1 MLETSTTDSI
11 SSGMSDAKRALL
23 EKYLRRGVLE
33 PFPESRIAQ
42 RPQDEPALLSFGQ
55 EQIWIHAQLVDDPT
69 IYNEPLTVRRT
80 GPLDVPALRQSL
92 NEIIRRHEAWRT
104 NFATQDGRLVQVI
117 NPVLELDLP
126 FVDLSQMEESERE
139 AEGSRLATQD
149 ARRPFNLSEGPL
161 LRVLLIRFSDLDH
174 RLYIT
179 LHQIIF
185 DGVSMYSVFLPELE
199 ALYESFVNGQEPTL
213 PGLPIQYADFAHW
226 QRRRSRDEAL
236 AEETAYWKEQLTGA
250 TVLDFPTD
258 RSRPAV
264 QTFRGEQLSFTFSQL
279 LSEKLK
285 TLSRQERTTL
295 FMTLLAGFQTVLHR
309 YTDQDDLVVGTVK
322 SNRNQ
327 PEFEEL
333 AGFFLNTLVLRTDL
347 SGNPTFRELL
357 ARTREVT
364 VEALAHAEVPFH
376 RLVKELD
383 LERDPSRNPLF
394 QVMFVLEPPLSE
406 PGPGWEI
413 SQTDVDTG
421 IARVDLYLELDD
433 RAEGLVGRIRYNTD
447 LFDRESIERLL
458 AHLTTLLEAVVEN
471 PERAISDYSLHTR
484 TEDVTERVRPTNSF
498 TSFARSEIAQSIGAR
513 FESQVQK
520 YPGNIA
526 VKTAKHCWS
535 YAELNQRA
543 NKIAQTILDRF
554 GDGEERICLLFEH
567 GAPMISALLGALKAG
582 KTYVPLDPTYPVERL
597 AFILANSEATALLTN
612 DENSALAQQLV
623 TGDAQLINID
633 HSDIADERRGA
644 TMNAGV
650 TLPSIKPDRL
660 AYILYTSGS
669 TGKPKG
675 VMQNHRNVLHYMRAY
690 TNNLHLSS
698 ADRLTLLSSYCFDAS
713 VMDIYGALLNGA
725 MLCPINI
732 KQEGLA
738 GLAQQLIDE
747 EITVYHSTPTVYRY
761 FVGTLNEEIEFPR
774 LRLVVLGGEKVNRTD
789 VESYQKYFSH
799 DCIFVNGLGP
809 TEATVALQNFINK
822 KSRIS
827 TDGVAVGFPVAD
839 TDVLLLN
846 KNGKPTDVCGEIAI
860 KSAHVAVGYWR
871 NPDATAN
878 AFTTNGNGPEVR
890 IYRTGDMGR
899 RLPDGSI
906 AFAGRKDFQV
916 KIRGHRIELGEIE
929 SALAQHPFV
938 RESVVVARESRGD
951 TRLVSYVV
959 PRDGAPISGELRDFL
974 KQKLPEY
981 MVPGSFVM
989 LDALPL
995 TASGKLNRRALP
1007 APAELRDRSEVT
1019 CAAPTTPVE
1028 QSLAAIWTEV
1038 LGVNALGVNDNFFDL
1053 GGHSLLAV
1061 HLFAQIE
1068 KEFGKRLP
1076 LATLFQS
1083 PTIAELATALQEDS
1097 PASWSSL
1104 VPIQSRGSRAP
1115 FFCVH
1120 AVGGNVLEYYD
1131 LARHLGEDQP
1141 FYGLQSRGLD
1151 GTQSPHQRIDEMA
1164 AHYIKEVRELQPH
1177 GPYSIGGR
1185 SLGGIIAY
1193 EMACQLSAQGEKVAL
1208 LALLDSYPVGYAR
1221 LAGDAES
1228 VRNKFVRSLKRVKAH
1243 LSNLKG
1249 FSLRE
1254 KLIYLVDKAQYIP
1267 IEMKSSLWRM
1277 VFRSYQ
1283 NLGRDLPDALRDV
1296 EEFNWLASRNFV
1308 PKFYDGKVTLFWAS
1322 SDLRAKFDLIEGWQ
1336 TLARGGMDLHE
1347 ISGTHLD
1354 MIKEPHV
1361 TDLAKKL
1368 NACLLGTQASLPAV
1382 RRHPDGA
1389 FC

>member
-1 MLETSTTDSI
+1 
-11 SSGMSDAKRALL
+11 
-23 EKYLRRGVLE
+23 
-33 PFPESRIAQ
+33 
-42 RPQDEPALLSFGQ
+42 
-55 EQIWIHAQLVDDPT
+55 
-69 IYNEPLTVRRT
+69 
-80 GPLDVPALRQSL
+80 
-92 NEIIRRHEAWRT
+92 
-104 NFATQDGRLVQVI
+104 
-117 NPVLELDLP
+117 
-126 FVDLSQMEESERE
+126 
-139 AEGSRLATQD
+139 
-149 ARRPFNLSEGPL
+149 
-161 LRVLLIRFSDLDH
+161 
-174 RLYIT
+174 
-179 LHQIIF
+179 
-185 DGVSMYSVFLPELE
+185 
-199 ALYESFVNGQEPTL
+199 
-213 PGLPIQYADFAHW
+213 
-226 QRRRSRDEAL
+226 
-236 AEETAYWKEQLTGA
+236 
-250 TVLDFPTD
+250 
-258 RSRPAV
+258 
-264 QTFRGEQLSFTFSQL
+264 
-279 LSEKLK
+279 
-285 TLSRQERTTL
+285 
-295 FMTLLAGFQTVLHR
+295 
-309 YTDQDDLVVGTVK
+309 
-322 SNRNQ
+322 
-327 PEFEEL
+327 
-333 AGFFLNTLVLRTDL
+333 
-347 SGNPTFRELL
+347 
-357 ARTREVT
+357 
-364 VEALAHAEVPFH
+364 
-376 RLVKELD
+376 
-383 LERDPSRNPLF
+383 
-394 QVMFVLEPPLSE
+394 
-406 PGPGWEI
+406 
-413 SQTDVDTG
+413 
-421 IARVDLYLELDD
+421 
-433 RAEGLVGRIRYNTD
+433 
-447 LFDRESIERLL
+447 
-458 AHLTTLLEAVVEN
+458 
-471 PERAISDYSLHTR
+471 
-484 TEDVTERVRPTNSF
+484 
-498 TSFARSEIAQSIGAR
+498 
-513 FESQVQK
+513 
-520 YPGNIA
+520 
-526 VKTAKHCWS
+526 
-535 YAELNQRA
+535 
-543 NKIAQTILDRF
+543 
-554 GDGEERICLLFEH
+554 
-567 GAPMISALLGALKAG
+567 MISALLGALKAG

-633 HSDIADERRGA
+633 HPDLTDERRGA

-650 TLPSIKPDRL
+650 TLPSIKPERL

-675 VMQNHRNVLHYMRAY
+675 VMQNHRNVLHYIRAY
-690 TNNLHLSS
+690 SNNLHLSS

-761 FVGTLNEEIEFPR
+761 FVGTLDEEIEFPH

-938 RESVVVARESRGD
+938 RESVVVAREDSGD
-951 TRLVSYVV
+951 IRLVSYVV
-959 PRDGAPISGELRDFL
+959 PRVGTLISGELRDFL
-974 KQKLPEY
+974 REKMPEY
-981 MVPGSFVM
+981 MVPSSFVM

-1007 APAELRDRSEVT
+1007 APAELRDRSVVT

-1104 VPIQSRGSRAP
+1104 VPIQSQGSRAP

-1164 AHYIKEVRELQPH
+1164 AHYIKEIRELQPH

-1208 LALLDSYPVGYAR
+1208 LALLDSYPVGYGR
-1221 LAGDAES
+1221 LAPDGKS
-1228 VRNKFVRSLKRVKAH
+1228 MRNKFVRSLRRVKAH

-1254 KLIYLVDKAQYIP
+1254 KFIYLVDKAQYIP

-1308 PKFYDGKVTLFWAS
+1308 PKLYDGKVTLFWAS

-1361 TDLAKKL
+1361 TDLAKQL
-1368 NACLLGTQASLPAV
+1368 NACLLGAQASPPAV
-1382 RRHPDGA
+1382 RRHP
-1389 FC
+1389 

>member
-1 MLETSTTDSI
+1 
-11 SSGMSDAKRALL
+11 MSDAKRALL
-23 EKYLRRGVLE
+23 EKYLSGGGLE
-33 PFPESRIAQ
+33 LFPESRIAP
-42 RPQDEPALLSFGQ
+42 RPRDEPALPSFGQ
-55 EQIWIHAQLVDDPT
+55 EQLWIHAQLVDDPT

-80 GPLDVPALRQSL
+80 GPLDVEALRKSL

-104 NFATQDGRLVQVI
+104 NFAIQDGQLVQVI
-117 NPVLELDLP
+117 NPILELDLP
-126 FVDLSQMEESERE
+126 FVDLSQLDESERE
-139 AEGSRLATQD
+139 AEAVRLATQD
-149 ARRPFNLSEGPL
+149 ARRPFSLSEGPL
-161 LRVLLIRFSDLDH
+161 LRVLLIRLSDIDH

-199 ALYESFVNGQEPTL
+199 ALYESFVNGEALTL
-213 PGLPIQYADFAHW
+213 PELRIQYADFAHW
-226 QRRRSRDEAL
+226 QQQRSRDETL
-236 AEETAYWKEQLTGA
+236 ADQTAFWKKQLAGA
-250 TVLDFPTD
+250 PVLDFPTD
-258 RSRPAV
+258 RSRPAI
-264 QTFRGEQLSFTFSQL
+264 QTFRGEQLPFTFSQL

-285 TLSRQERTTL
+285 ALSRSERTTL
-295 FMTLLAGFQTVLHR
+295 FMTLLAAFQTVLHR

-327 PEFEEL
+327 SEFEEL
-333 AGFFLNTLVLRTDL
+333 AGFFLNTLVLRTDV

-357 ARTREVT
+357 ARTRQVT
-364 VEALAHAEVPFH
+364 VDALAHGDVPIH
-376 RLVKELD
+376 SLVKELE

-394 QVMFVLEPPLSE
+394 QVMFVLEPPLPE
-406 PGPGWEI
+406 PGPGWEL
-413 SQTDVDTG
+413 SQTEVDTG

-433 RAEGLVGRIRYNTD
+433 RPEGLVGRIRYNTD
-447 LFDRESIERLL
+447 LFERESIERLL

-471 PERAISDYSLHTR
+471 PERAISDYSLHTAN
-484 TEDVTERVRPTNSF
+484 ESAVVQVRPANTF
-498 TSFARSEIAQSIGAR
+498 TPFAKKEIEQSIGAR
-513 FESQVQK
+513 FESQVRK

-526 VKTAKHCWS
+526 VKTARHCWS

-567 GAPMISALLGALKAG
+567 DAPMISALLGALKAG
-582 KTYVPLDPTYPVERL
+582 KTYVPLDPTYPSERL

-612 DENSALAQQLV
+612 DQNLALAQQLV
-623 TGDAQLINID
+623 SDDAQLINID
-633 HSDIADERRGA
+633 HLDVARQRRNA
-644 TMNAGV
+644 PMNQDV

-675 VMQNHRNVLHYMRAY
+675 VMQNHRNVLHYIRAY

-725 MLCPINI
+725 TLCPINI

-738 GLAQQLIDE
+738 GLSQQLIDE

-761 FVGTLNEEIEFPR
+761 FTGTLNREIEFPQV
-774 LRLVVLGGEKVNRTD
+774 RLVVLGGEKVNRTD
-789 VESYQKYFSH
+789 VETYQKYFS
-799 DCIFVNGLGP
+799 DNCIFVNGLGP
-809 TEATVALQNFINK
+809 TEATVALQNFVNK
-822 KSRIS
+822 QTRIS
-827 TDGVAVGFPVAD
+827 TDGVPVGFPVAD

-846 KNGKPTDVCGEIAI
+846 KDGKPTDVCGEIAI
-860 KSAHVAVGYWR
+860 KSKHVAVGYWR

-878 AFTTNGNGPEVR
+878 AFSTNGQGPGVR

-899 RLPDGSI
+899 RLPDGRI
-906 AFAGRKDFQV
+906 TFAGRKDFQV
-916 KIRGHRIELGEIE
+916 KVRGHRIELGEIE
-929 SALAQHPFV
+929 SALAQHPCV
-938 RESVVVARESRGD
+938 RESVVVARENSGD

-959 PRDGAPISGELRDFL
+959 PRVETLISGELRDYL

-981 MVPGSFVM
+981 MVPSSFVM

-995 TASGKLNRRALP
+995 TASGKLNLRALP
-1007 APAELRDRSEVT
+1007 APVELRERSEVT
-1019 CAAPTTPVE
+1019 FAAPQTPVE
-1028 QSLAAIWTEV
+1028 QSLATIWAEV
-1038 LGVNALGVNDNFFDL
+1038 LGINAVGVHDNFFDL
-1053 GGHSLLAV
+1053 GGHSLRAV
-1061 HLFAQIE
+1061 HLFARIE

-1083 PTIAELATALQEDS
+1083 PTIAELATAVQEDP

-1104 VPIQSRGSRAP
+1104 VPIQPQGSRAP
-1115 FFCVH
+1115 FFCIH

-1131 LARHLGEDQP
+1131 LARHLGPDQP

-1151 GTQSPHQRIDEMA
+1151 GTQSPHERIDDMA

-1177 GPYSIGGR
+1177 GPYFLGGR

-1193 EMACQLSAQGEKVAL
+1193 EMACQLSAQGEEVAL

-1221 LAGDAES
+1221 LAPDAES
-1228 VRNKFVRSLKRVKAH
+1228 LRNKFVRALRRAQAH

-1254 KLIYLVDKAQYIP
+1254 KAIYLVDKAQYIP
-1267 IEMKSSLWRM
+1267 VEVKSSLWRM
-1277 VFRSYQ
+1277 IFRSYQ

-1296 EEFNWLASRNFV
+1296 EEFNWLAARNFV
-1308 PKFYDGKVTLFWAS
+1308 PKLYDGRATLFWAS

-1336 TLARGGMDLHE
+1336 TLARAVDIHDVPGN
-1347 ISGTHLD
+1347 HLD
-1354 MIKEPHV
+1354 IIKEPYV
-1361 TDLAKKL
+1361 ADLAAKL
-1368 NACLLGTQASLPAV
+1368 RRSLALSQNF
-1382 RRHPDGA
+1382 H
-1389 FC
+1389 

>member
-1 MLETSTTDSI
+1 MLETSTTDSV
-11 SSGMSDAKRALL
+11 SSSMSDAKRALL
-23 EKYLRRGVLE
+23 EKYLSGGGFEL
-33 PFPESRIAQ
+33 FPESRIAQ
-42 RPQDEPALLSFGQ
+42 RPRDEPAHPSFGQ
-55 EQIWIHAQLVDDPT
+55 EQLWIHAQLVDDPT
-69 IYNEPLTVRRT
+69 IYNEPLTVHRT
-80 GPLDVPALRQSL
+80 GPLDVEALRKSL

-104 NFATQDGRLVQVI
+104 NFAIQDGQLVQVI
-117 NPVLELDLP
+117 NPVLDLDLP
-126 FVDLSQMEESERE
+126 FVDLSQLDASERE
-139 AEGSRLATQD
+139 AEAVRLATQD

-161 LRVLLIRFSDLDH
+161 LRVLLVRLSDIDH

-199 ALYESFVNGQEPTL
+199 ALYETFVTGQAPAL
-213 PGLPIQYADFAHW
+213 PELRIQYADFAHW
-226 QRRRSRDEAL
+226 QRQRSRDETLVDQA
-236 AEETAYWKEQLTGA
+236 AYWKKQLSGA
-250 TVLDFPTD
+250 PVLDLPTD

-264 QTFRGEQLSFTFSQL
+264 QTFRGEQLPFTFSQL
-279 LSEKLK
+279 LSDRLK
-285 TLSRQERTTL
+285 ALSRSERTTL
-295 FMTLLAGFQTVLHR
+295 FMTLLAAFQTVLHR

-327 PEFEEL
+327 SEFEEL

-357 ARTREVT
+357 ARTRQVT
-364 VEALAHAEVPFH
+364 VDALAHGDVPVH
-376 RLVKELD
+376 SLVKELE

-394 QVMFVLEPPLSE
+394 QVMFVLEPPLPQ
-406 PGPGWEI
+406 PGPGWEL
-413 SQTDVDTG
+413 SQTEIDTG

-433 RAEGLVGRIRYNTD
+433 RPEGLVGRIRYNTD

-471 PERAISDYSLHTR
+471 PERAISDYSLHPATK
-484 TEDVTERVRPTNSF
+484 DAANRVRPANSF
-498 TSFARSEIAQSIGAR
+498 TAFAGSEIEQSISAR

-526 VKTAKHCWS
+526 VKTARHCWS

-543 NKIAQTILDRF
+543 NRIAQTILGRF
-554 GDGEERICLLFEH
+554 GDGEERICVLFDH
-567 GAPMISALLGALKAG
+567 DGPMIAALLGALKAG
-582 KTYVPLDPTYPVERL
+582 KTYVPLDPTYPSERL
-597 AFILANSEATALLTN
+597 AYILANSEATALLTN
-612 DENSALAQQLV
+612 NENLALAQQLV
-623 TGDAQLINID
+623 TDEAQLINID
-633 HSDIADERRGA
+633 HLDLADQSS
-644 TMNAGV
+644 V
-650 TLPSIKPDRL
+650 TLPSINPDRL

-675 VMQNHRNVLHYMRAY
+675 VMQNHRNVLHYIRAY
-690 TNNLHLSS
+690 TNNLHLRSD
-698 ADRLTLLSSYCFDAS
+698 DRLTLLSSYCFDAS

-725 MLCPINI
+725 TLCPINI

-738 GLAQQLIDE
+738 GLSQQLIDD

-761 FVGTLNEEIEFPR
+761 FTGTLNRKIEFPR
-774 LRLVVLGGEKVNRTD
+774 VRLVVLGGEKVNRTD
-789 VESYQKYFSH
+789 VEAYQKYFSD

-809 TEATVALQNFINK
+809 TEATVALQNFVNK
-822 KSRIS
+822 QTRIS
-827 TDGVAVGFPVAD
+827 TDGVPVGFPVED

-846 KNGKPTDVCGEIAI
+846 KDGKPTDVCGEIAI

-871 NPDATAN
+871 NPDATAK
-878 AFTTNGNGPEVR
+878 AFSTNGQGPSVR

-906 AFAGRKDFQV
+906 TFAGRKDFQV

-929 SALAQHPFV
+929 SALAQHPCV
-938 RESVVVARESRGD
+938 RESVVVARENNGD

-959 PRDGAPISGELRDFL
+959 PGSETLISGELRDYL

-981 MVPGSFVM
+981 MVPSSFIM

-1007 APAELRDRSEVT
+1007 APVELRDRPEVT
-1019 CAAPTTPVE
+1019 FAAPQTPVE
-1028 QSLAAIWTEV
+1028 KSLATIWAEV
-1038 LGVNALGVNDNFFDL
+1038 LGVNAVGVNDNFFDL

-1061 HLFAQIE
+1061 HLFARIE
-1068 KEFGKRLP
+1068 NEFGKRLP

-1083 PTIAELATALQEDS
+1083 PTIAELATVMRKD
-1097 PASWSSL
+1097 PPTSWSSL
-1104 VPIQSRGSRAP
+1104 VPIQPQGSRAP

-1131 LARHLGEDQP
+1131 LARHLGTDRP

-1151 GTQSPHQRIDEMA
+1151 GTQSPHERIDDMA
-1164 AHYIKEVRELQPH
+1164 AHYIKEIRELQPK
-1177 GPYSIGGR
+1177 GPYFLGGR

-1193 EMACQLSAQGEKVAL
+1193 EMACQLSAQGEEVAL

-1221 LAGDAES
+1221 LAPDAES
-1228 VRNKFVRSLKRVKAH
+1228 LRNKFVRTLRRAQAH
-1243 LSNLKG
+1243 LANLKG

-1254 KLIYLVDKAQYIP
+1254 KAIYLIDKAQYIP
-1267 IEMKSSLWRM
+1267 VEMKSSLWRM

-1283 NLGRDLPDALRDV
+1283 NLGRDLPDAFRNV
-1296 EEFNWLASRNFV
+1296 EEFNWLAARNFV
-1308 PKFYDGKVTLFWAS
+1308 PKFYRGKVTLFWAS
-1322 SDLRAKFDLIEGWQ
+1322 GDLRAKFDLIEGWE
-1336 TLARGGMDLHE
+1336 TLARGGMELHE

-1361 TDLAKKL
+1361 ADLAKKL
-1368 NACLLGTQASLPAV
+1368 NACLEGERS
-1382 RRHPDGA
+1382 
-1389 FC
+1389 

>member
-1 MLETSTTDSI
+1 MLEASITDSV

-23 EKYLRRGVLE
+23 EKYLSGGGLE
-33 PFPESRIAQ
+33 PFRELRIAQ
-42 RPQDEPALLSFGQ
+42 RPRDEPALPSFGQ
-55 EQIWIHAQLVDDPT
+55 EQLWIHAQLVDDPT
-69 IYNEPLTVRRT
+69 IYNEPLTVHRT
-80 GPLDVPALRQSL
+80 GPLDVQALRLSL

-104 NFATQDGRLVQVI
+104 NFALRDGQLVQVI
-117 NPVLELDLP
+117 NPVLEIDLP
-126 FVDLSQMEESERE
+126 FVDLSQMNESERE
-139 AEGSRLATQD
+139 AEAVRLATQD
-149 ARRPFNLSEGPL
+149 ARRPFSLSEGPL
-161 LRVLLIRFSDLDH
+161 LRVLLVRLSDIDH

-199 ALYESFVNGQEPTL
+199 ALYESFVNGQPAAL
-213 PGLPIQYADFAHW
+213 PELRIQYADFAHW
-226 QRRRSRDEAL
+226 QRQRSRDETL
-236 AEETAYWKEQLTGA
+236 ADQAAYWKKQLAGTP
-250 TVLDFPTD
+250 VLDFPTD
-258 RSRPAV
+258 RSRFAI
-264 QTFRGEQLSFTFSQL
+264 QTFRGEQLPFTFSEL

-285 TLSRQERTTL
+285 ALSRRERTTL
-295 FMTLLAGFQTVLHR
+295 FMTLLAAFQTVLHR

-322 SNRNQ
+322 SNRDQ

-347 SGNPTFRELL
+347 SGNPTFCELL
-357 ARTREVT
+357 ARTRQVT
-364 VEALAHAEVPFH
+364 VDALAHGDVPIH
-376 RLVKELD
+376 SLVKELE

-394 QVMFVLEPPLSE
+394 QVMFVLEPPLPE
-406 PGPGWEI
+406 PGPGWEL
-413 SQTDVDTG
+413 SQTEVDTR

-433 RAEGLVGRIRYNTD
+433 RPEGLVGRIRYNTD

-471 PERAISDYSLHTR
+471 PERAISDYSLHTS
-484 TEDVTERVRPTNSF
+484 TEDAADRVRPSNCF
-498 TSFARSEIAQSIGAR
+498 TAFASSEIEQSISAR
-513 FESQVQK
+513 FESQAQK
-520 YPGNIA
+520 YSGNVA
-526 VKTAKHCWS
+526 VKTARHCWS

-543 NKIAQTILDRF
+543 NEIAQTILGRF
-554 GDGEERICLLFEH
+554 GDGEERICLLFDH
-567 GAPMISALLGALKAG
+567 GAPMIAALLGALKAG
-582 KTYVPLDPTYPVERL
+582 KTYVPLDPTYPSERL

-612 DENSALAQQLV
+612 DENLTLAQQLV
-623 TGDAQLINID
+623 TDEAQLINLD
-633 HSDIADERRGA
+633 RLATEATGTGALQSNAAPMNQGIA
-644 TMNAGV
+644 
-650 TLPSIKPDRL
+650 LPSIKPDRL

-675 VMQNHRNVLHYMRAY
+675 VMQNHRNVLHYIRAY

-698 ADRLTLLSSYCFDAS
+698 TDRLTLLSSYCFDAS

-732 KQEGLA
+732 KEEGLA
-738 GLAQQLIDE
+738 GLAQQLVDE

-761 FVGTLNEEIEFPR
+761 FTGTLNREIEFPQV
-774 LRLVVLGGEKVNRTD
+774 RLVVLGGEKVNRTD
-789 VESYQKYFSH
+789 VESYQRYFSD

-809 TEATVALQNFINK
+809 TEATVALQNFVNK
-822 KSRIS
+822 QTRIS
-827 TDGVAVGFPVAD
+827 TDGVPVGFPVED
-839 TDVLLLN
+839 TEVLLLN
-846 KNGKPTDVCGEIAI
+846 KDGKPTDVCGEIAI
-860 KSAHVAVGYWR
+860 KSKHVAVGYWR

-878 AFTTNGNGPEVR
+878 AFSTNGKGPGVR

-906 AFAGRKDFQV
+906 TFAGRKDFQV
-916 KIRGHRIELGEIE
+916 KVRGHRIELGEIE
-929 SALAQHPFV
+929 SALAQHPLV
-938 RESVVVARESRGD
+938 RESVVVARENSAD

-959 PRDGAPISGELRDFL
+959 PRVESLISGELRDYL

-989 LDALPL
+989 LEALPL

-1007 APAELRDRSEVT
+1007 APVELRERSEVT
-1019 CAAPTTPVE
+1019 FAVPQTPVE
-1028 QSLAAIWTEV
+1028 RSLATIWAEV
-1038 LGVNALGVNDNFFDL
+1038 LGVNAVGVHDNFFDL

-1061 HLFAQIE
+1061 HLFARIE

-1083 PTIAELATALQEDS
+1083 PTIAELATAVQRDP

-1104 VPIQSRGSRAP
+1104 VPIQPQGSRAP

-1131 LARHLGEDQP
+1131 LARHLGQDQP

-1151 GTQSPHQRIDEMA
+1151 GTQSAHERIDDMA
-1164 AHYIKEVRELQPH
+1164 AHYIKEIREFQPQ
-1177 GPYSIGGR
+1177 GPYFLGGR

-1193 EMACQLSAQGEKVAL
+1193 EMACQLSAQRQEVAL

-1221 LAGDAES
+1221 LAPDAAS
-1228 VRNKFVRSLKRVKAH
+1228 LRNRFVRTLRRAQAH
-1243 LSNLKG
+1243 LANLKG

-1254 KLIYLVDKAQYIP
+1254 KFIYLIDKAQYIP

-1277 VFRSYQ
+1277 IFRSYQ

-1296 EEFNWLASRNFV
+1296 EEFNWLAARNFV
-1308 PKFYDGKVTLFWAS
+1308 PKLYDGRATLFWAS
-1322 SDLRAKFDLIEGWQ
+1322 DDLRAKFDLIAGWQ
-1336 TLARGGMDLHE
+1336 TLARAVDIHE
-1347 ISGTHLD
+1347 VPGTHLD
-1354 MIKEPHV
+1354 IIKEPYV
-1361 TDLAKKL
+1361 AELAAKL
-1368 NACLLGTQASLPAV
+1368 RHSLALSQDP
-1382 RRHPDGA
+1382 H
-1389 FC
+1389 